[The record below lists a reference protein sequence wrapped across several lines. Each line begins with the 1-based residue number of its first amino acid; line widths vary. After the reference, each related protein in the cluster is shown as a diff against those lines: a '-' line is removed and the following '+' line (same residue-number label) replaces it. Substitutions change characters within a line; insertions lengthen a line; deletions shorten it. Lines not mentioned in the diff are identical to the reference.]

1 MCNIQDIK
9 EVSIRIQE
17 AINSF
22 ETIIPSDNEID
33 QTLKTLRNDFNYL
46 NSEVL
51 KLVNELESVT
61 SRADEL
67 SEINSTVNQKL
78 NSVLDS
84 IKSVIEEPA

>member
-1 MCNIQDIK
+1 MGNIQDIK
-9 EVSIRIQE
+9 DVSIRIQE

>member
-1 MCNIQDIK
+1 MGNIQDIK
-9 EVSIRIQE
+9 DVSIRIQE

-33 QTLKTLRNDFNYL
+33 QTLKSLRNDFNYL